1 MGVDSI
7 DMERKGP
14 LKGGPTFLPLI
25 SGAEMRRPRRSLCSG
40 DPRGMRAR
48 GNSGQWEQAHRSP

>member
-7 DMERKGP
+7 DMERKGL

-25 SGAEMRRPRRSLCSG
+25 SGAEMRSLCSG
-40 DPRGMRAR
+40 DPRGMRAK